1 MEIIQT
7 ACPSSP
13 TRTITSRQLLAGDRT
28 IRIAHDGDV
37 YVLRLTRNGRLILTK

>member
-7 ACPSSP
+7 ACPARPVRTVSS
-13 TRTITSRQLLAGDRT
+13 RKLLGSDRT
-28 IRIAHDGDV
+28 IRIAHGSEL